1 MQTLSQLPYL
11 GLPMQGGERIRN
23 LLNIEVVATL
33 NMAFCELHHKKLCGG
48 DAQTDRECDRVQSAG
63 HIPLYVQ
70 AS

>member
-33 NMAFCELHHKKLCGG
+33 NMAFCELHHKKLCG
-48 DAQTDRECDRVQSAG
+48 DHEQTERECDRVQSAG